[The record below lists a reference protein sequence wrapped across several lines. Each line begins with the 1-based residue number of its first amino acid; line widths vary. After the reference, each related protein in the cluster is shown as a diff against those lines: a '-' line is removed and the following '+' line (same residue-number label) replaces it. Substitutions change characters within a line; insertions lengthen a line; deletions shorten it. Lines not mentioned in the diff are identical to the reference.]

1 MSGIQR
7 QTVTAILIV
16 TIGEELS
23 TPKKKSPME
32 SKGVIVMTDKER
44 QEDEKLKK
52 CLQTA
57 YGATDEQ
64 LLMELEEAEASLD
77 ASEFP
82 GAEERMFRRFMEM
95 EREEREKRE
104 KENLSED
111 AVQDNMAVPGM
122 DTAGGG
128 MGADG
133 TDKNKKKIRRLGKK
147 KVFLVAALVA
157 VFVGALGV
165 TAVGEKNYFF
175 RGRSRDINDLVFNN
189 DKNKT
194 DISRLEEAY
203 EEVSENLN
211 ITVLKL
217 GYIPYDLRLENLVV
231 SQDRAIFQFDYK
243 GDKIYFIQGER
254 NDSASSAT
262 KSDRQQ
268 DTEIVE
274 NEWMNQEVVIKENQ
288 LDNGEVE
295 YEAKFSYQGAYYLI
309 NGKMDKNEFVE
320 MVKNINYF

>member
-32 SKGVIVMTDKER
+32 SKGVRVMTDKER

-64 LLMELEEAEASLD
+64 LLKELEEAEASLD

-95 EREEREKRE
+95 EREEREK
-104 KENLSED
+104 ENLSED
-111 AVQDNMAVPGM
+111 AVQDNMTVPGM

-133 TDKNKKKIRRLGKK
+133 TDKNKKKIRSLGKK

>member
-23 TPKKKSPME
+23 TPKKKSPMD
-32 SKGVIVMTDKER
+32 SKGVRVMTDKER

-64 LLMELEEAEASLD
+64 LLKELEEAEASLD

-95 EREEREKRE
+95 EREERE

>member
-32 SKGVIVMTDKER
+32 SKGVRVMTDKER

-64 LLMELEEAEASLD
+64 LLKELEEAEASLD

-95 EREEREKRE
+95 EREEREK
-104 KENLSED
+104 ENLSED
-111 AVQDNMAVPGM
+111 AAQDNMTVPGM

-189 DKNKT
+189 DKNKI
-194 DISRLEEAY
+194 DVSKLEEAY
-203 EEVSENLN
+203 KIAEDELN
-211 ITVLKL
+211 FDILKL
-217 GYIPYDLRLENLVV
+217 RYILSDLQLKELEISNNRV
-231 SQDRAIFQFDYK
+231 IFQFEYK
-243 GDKIYFIQGER
+243 GNQVYFVQSER
-254 NDSASSAT
+254 DDSASVTA
-262 KSDRQQ
+262 KSDRSI
-268 DTEIVE
+268 DMGNVNNKWI
-274 NEWMNQEVVIKENQ
+274 NQEIKLKGNKLENQ
-288 LDNGEVE
+288 EVE
-295 YEAKFSYQGAYYLI
+295 YEAQFDYEEARYLFS
-309 NGKMDKNEFVE
+309 GKIPKEEFTKII
-320 MVKNINYF
+320 KNINFE

>member
-1 MSGIQR
+1 MSWIQR

-32 SKGVIVMTDKER
+32 SKGVRVMTDKER

-64 LLMELEEAEASLD
+64 LLKELEEAEASLD

-95 EREEREKRE
+95 EREEREK
-104 KENLSED
+104 ENLSED
-111 AVQDNMAVPGM
+111 AAQDNMTVPGM
-122 DTAGGG
+122 DAAGGG

-133 TDKNKKKIRRLGKK
+133 TDKNKKKIRKFGKK

-175 RGRSRDINDLVFNN
+175 RERFKEGYNLILNN
-189 DKNKT
+189 DDNKK
-194 DISRLEEAY
+194 DISELEKAY
-203 EEVSENLN
+203 EEVKSKSN
-211 ITVLKL
+211 IKVAKL
-217 GYIPYDLRLENLVV
+217 GYIPSSLSLENLVINPDRV
-231 SQDRAIFQFDYK
+231 SEVESIK
-243 GDKIYFIQGER
+243 
-254 NDSASSAT
+254 NDWIN
-262 KSDRQQ
+262 QNI
-268 DTEIVE
+268 EIR
-274 NEWMNQEVVIKENQ
+274 ENQ
-288 LDNGEVE
+288 LDNGEIE
-295 YEAKFSYQGAYYLI
+295 YEAQFYYESAYYML
-309 NGKMDKNEFVE
+309 NGKMEKEDFINVI
-320 MVKNINYF
+320 KNINYF

>member
-32 SKGVIVMTDKER
+32 SKGVRVMTDKER

-64 LLMELEEAEASLD
+64 LLKELEEAEASLD

-95 EREEREKRE
+95 EREERE

-231 SQDRAIFQFDYK
+231 SQDWAIFQFDYK

-309 NGKMDKNEFVE
+309 NGKMDKNEFV
-320 MVKNINYF
+320 VVL

>member
-1 MSGIQR
+1 
-7 QTVTAILIV
+7 
-16 TIGEELS
+16 
-23 TPKKKSPME
+23 
-32 SKGVIVMTDKER
+32 MTDKER

-64 LLMELEEAEASLD
+64 LLKELEEAEASLD

-95 EREEREKRE
+95 EREEREKE
-104 KENLSED
+104 ILSED
-111 AVQDNMAVPGM
+111 AVQDNMTVPGM

-175 RGRSRDINDLVFNN
+175 RGYDLILDNDNN
-189 DKNKT
+189 KMDM
-194 DISRLEEAY
+194 SELERAY
-203 EEVSENLN
+203 KKIEEESDVEL
-211 ITVLKL
+211 LKL
-217 GYIPYDLRLENLVV
+217 GYIPSDLLLENLVI
-231 SQDRAIFQFDYK
+231 SQDRVILQFSYRGNK
-243 GDKIYFIQGER
+243 VYFVQGCSI
-254 NDSASSAT
+254 NTTSLTA
-262 KSDRQQ
+262 KSDRMFR
-268 DTEIVE
+268 TEIVK
-274 NEWMNQEVVIKENQ
+274 NEWMNQDVEIRENQ
-288 LDNGEVE
+288 LENGDIE
-295 YEAKFSYQGAYYLI
+295 YEAQFYYENAYYMLS
-309 NGKMDKNEFVE
+309 GKMDKEDFISII
-320 MVKNINYF
+320 KNVNYF

>member
-32 SKGVIVMTDKER
+32 SKGVRVMTDKER

-64 LLMELEEAEASLD
+64 LLKELEEAEASLD

-95 EREEREKRE
+95 EREEREK
-104 KENLSED
+104 ENLSED
-111 AVQDNMAVPGM
+111 AVQDNMTVPGM

-189 DKNKT
+189 DKNKI
-194 DISRLEEAY
+194 DVSKLEEAY
-203 EEVSENLN
+203 KIAEDELN
-211 ITVLKL
+211 FDILKL
-217 GYIPYDLRLENLVV
+217 RYIPSDLQLKELEISNNRV
-231 SQDRAIFQFDYK
+231 IFQFEYK
-243 GDKIYFIQGER
+243 GNQVYFVQSER
-254 NDSASSAT
+254 DDSASVTA
-262 KSDRQQ
+262 KSDRSI
-268 DTEIVE
+268 DMGNVNNKWI
-274 NEWMNQEVVIKENQ
+274 NQEIKLKGNKLENQ
-288 LDNGEVE
+288 EVE
-295 YEAKFSYQGAYYLI
+295 YEAQFDYEEARYLFS
-309 NGKMDKNEFVE
+309 GKIPKEEFTKII
-320 MVKNINYF
+320 KNINFE